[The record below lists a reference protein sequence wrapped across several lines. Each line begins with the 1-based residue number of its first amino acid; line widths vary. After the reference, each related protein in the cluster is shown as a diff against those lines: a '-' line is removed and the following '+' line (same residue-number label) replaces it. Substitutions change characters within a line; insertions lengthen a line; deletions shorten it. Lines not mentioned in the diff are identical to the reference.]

1 MKLIFKY
8 LPAFCLFLMMNNWSF
23 AQQDAI
29 ETAKVALSDKAY
41 KKALKNAMDATE
53 HPETTK
59 NPEAY
64 YLVAISSH
72 ELSKDKFY
80 VEKNPEVLKEAM
92 KYALKGL
99 EKDKGSKAYDT
110 YEPQLRLLAKR
121 NNQEADDNY
130 KINKTARAISL
141 YDQSFKLVGDTS
153 AFYWLGKLSMFS
165 GDTTLGQENYVMLIS
180 WYYESFMKNKDNA
193 GFEEEPFVYFADYY
207 WNKGKYDS
215 ANYYLDLGRTIFG
228 ATKKLD
234 YYQSKIAWEQ
244 IDNMPPSAMMMEVIQ
259 KTQKYFPTDTALLKK
274 ENALFLYLI
283 RNAISSN
290 DSNNADRWI
299 SEFTKIKN
307 ERALSKDK
315 PKYEKYDDF
324 VEEKPENVLWLLS
337 NYYFNNQH
345 YQASSNLAWRYIKST
360 ANSPKPADLE
370 SRWVVIMDH
379 ASKTKSLEYTALIIN
394 AAMAQFPKS
403 KPIFDMRKTITMNN
417 LTKELSLKDQGAF
430 RDLVNA
436 QPEIQNLP
444 EVQKAHKTN
453 VDVYVEGLIRDK
465 QYGLAKQVIKAEL
478 VKTPQNPEWNR
489 KLLYLAKEDF
499 YYNFYETRTRPDTV
513 AGMITN
519 NFTWKGDVSRCD
531 EGKIDL
537 EIHKKVENRI
547 NYFRRNAGVPE
558 IYLDPQYNE
567 WCQKAAFMMEV
578 NNKLDHDPKK
588 NWACYSIEGATA
600 AKYSLLIKDAHT
612 SYAVTSFVAD
622 NNNVSLGNRRWMLY
636 HNGKIFG
643 HGSTEKYSSIWA
655 LDDSG
660 TTDTAM
666 FANQFVSW
674 PPEGFTPQVV
684 VFKNWSFSI
693 YRDLKGAQVSMMENG
708 KPVALKQHPVIEGY
722 GMPTLAWT
730 PEIDNKKAEDR
741 TFEVSVKLADGRLY
755 KYNVQVIAFDPVGY

>member
-1 MKLIFKY
+1 MKLNFKY
-8 LPAFCLFLMMNNWSF
+8 LSLFTLCLMFYSVSW

-29 ETAKVALSDKAY
+29 ETAKMAMQDKAY

-64 YLVAISSH
+64 YLVALSSL
-72 ELSKDKFY
+72 ELSKDKYY

-99 EKDKGSKAYDT
+99 DKDKGSKVYDE
-110 YEPQLRLLAKR
+110 YEPELRLLAKR

-130 KINKTARAISL
+130 KINKLSRAVSL
-141 YDQSFKLVGDTS
+141 YDQSFKLVGDTT
-153 AFYWLGKLSMFS
+153 AFYWLGKLSLVA
-165 GDTTLGQENYVMLIS
+165 GDTAIGRENYEMLIS
-180 WYYESFMKNKDNA
+180 WYYESYMKHKDNS
-193 GFEEEPFVYFADYY
+193 GFEEEPFVYFADYF

-215 ANYYLDLGRTIFG
+215 ANYYLEMGRTIFG
-228 ATKKLD
+228 ATNKLD
-234 YYQSKIAWEQ
+234 YYQKKIAWEQ
-244 IDNMPPSAMMMEVIQ
+244 IDHMPPSAMMMEVIQ
-259 KTQKYFPTDTALLKK
+259 KTQKYFPLDTALLKK

-283 RNAISSN
+283 RNAIGSN

-299 SEFTKIKN
+299 AEFTKIKN
-307 ERALSKDK
+307 ERAASKDK
-315 PKYEKYDDF
+315 AAYEKYDDF

-337 NYYFNNQH
+337 NYYFNNFH
-345 YQASSNLAWRYIKST
+345 THASANLAWRYIRAT
-360 ANSPKPADLE
+360 ANSQKPADLE

-379 ASKTKSLEYTALIIN
+379 ASKTKSLQYTALIATTAIG
-394 AAMAQFPKS
+394 QFPKS
-403 KPIFDMRKTITMNN
+403 KPILDMRKTITLNKLN
-417 LTKELSLKDQGAF
+417 KELSLKDQGAL
-430 RDLVNA
+430 RDLIAA

-444 EVQKAHKTN
+444 DVQKAYKTN
-453 VDVYVEGLIRDK
+453 VDTYTEGLIRDK

-478 VKTPQNPEWNR
+478 AKSPQNAELNR

-519 NFTWKGDVSRCD
+519 QFVWKGDISRCD
-531 EGKIDL
+531 EGKIDQG
-537 EIHKKVENRI
+537 IHKKVENRI

-588 NWACYSIEGATA
+588 NWACYSVEGATA

-622 NNNVSLGNRRWMLY
+622 NNNISLGNRRWMLY
-636 HNGKIFG
+636 HNGKVFG

-660 TTDTAM
+660 STDTAM
-666 FANQFVSW
+666 YANQFVAW
-674 PPEGFTPQVV
+674 PPEGYTPQMV

-693 YRDLKGAQVSMMENG
+693 YRDLKGAQVTMTEKGN
-708 KPVALKQHPVIEGY
+708 PVTLKQHPVIEGY
-722 GMPTLAWT
+722 GMPTLVWT

-741 TFEVSVKLADGRLY
+741 TFEVTIKLTDGRLY

>member
-444 EVQKAHKTN
+444 EVQKADKTN